1 MDTFSSLKLDESINL
16 SLKRLKFDSA
26 TPIQAQAIPL
36 ALKGQDILGTA
47 QTGTG
52 KTIAFSIPL
61 ITHLIKNPKNNA
73 LILTPTRELAAQ
85 VLQSI
90 RDLLDRKNP
99 IPTALLIGGDPMPKQ
114 LQQLK
119 RKARIVVGTPGR
131 TMDHLQRKTLKLE
144 TTTFLVLD
152 ETDRMLDMGFSEDI
166 NKILSKLPK
175 HQTLL
180 FSATIPKN
188 IMSLAE
194 KFLHQPARI
203 AVGGDNK
210 PIENKI
216 FLK

>member
-90 RDLLDRKNP
+90 RDL
-99 IPTALLIGGDPMPKQ
+99 
-114 LQQLK
+114 
-119 RKARIVVGTPGR
+119 
-131 TMDHLQRKTLKLE
+131 
-144 TTTFLVLD
+144 
-152 ETDRMLDMGFSEDI
+152 
-166 NKILSKLPK
+166 
-175 HQTLL
+175 
-180 FSATIPKN
+180 
-188 IMSLAE
+188 
-194 KFLHQPARI
+194 
-203 AVGGDNK
+203 
-210 PIENKI
+210 
-216 FLK
+216 